1 MRPPLTINGTFECS
15 ILVLRGRGQ
24 VLLSNDIQF
33 DNVPIVT
40 PNGDILL
47 RSLTFNVKTGVSA
60 ITNA

>member
-1 MRPPLTINGTFECS
+1 MRPPLTINGTIECN

-47 RSLTFNVKTGVSA
+47 RNLTFNVKTGVSA
-60 ITNA
+60 IGNA